1 MHVQCSA
8 FWTGDAWRSTG
19 VWVDGLHS
27 AVKRRSIRPQGTGG
41 HDTLMR
47 TVFDIANTRYEEWV
61 FFAIPLALLAL
72 AAIGRW
78 RSKTQRWSKVLLVFA
93 ALTFLIM
100 LIPLWDYH
108 AMKGVMADGRD
119 IKVAEG
125 VVNDAWTQERREAR
139 SRGDIG
145 YRYRTWEG
153 FTVGG
158 VTFGYWRGFQPSGAS
173 FTNRGDPPVAI
184 ENGMRA
190 RITYHEQWDDKRIL
204 KLELGPAAATS
215 SPGAVAS
222 FASDW
227 TRFATAAAT
236 GDAATVKA
244 LTRFPFLFEGQEL
257 SADRFDSIWMGLFT
271 PAVREC
277 MGRAQPQPEEDRF
290 VVFCTPYVFYF
301 DKGAEGWRFSEF
313 TADPEG

>member
-1 MHVQCSA
+1 MQ
-8 FWTGDAWRSTG
+8 
-19 VWVDGLHS
+19 
-27 AVKRRSIRPQGTGG
+27 
-41 HDTLMR
+41 

-61 FFAIPLALLAL
+61 FFAIPLALFAL

-108 AMKGVMADGRD
+108 AMRRVMAEGRE

-125 VVNDAWTQERREAR
+125 VVSDAWTQERREAR
-139 SRGDIG
+139 RPGDIG

-173 FTNRGDPPVAI
+173 FTNRGDPPI
-184 ENGMRA
+184 PIQNGMRA
-190 RITYHEQWDDKRIL
+190 RVTYHEQWDDKRIL
-204 KLELGPAAATS
+204 KFELGPAAGAAAS
-215 SPGAVAS
+215 VGGIAPGAVAT
-222 FASDW
+222 FAPDW

-244 LTRFPFLFEGQEL
+244 LTRFPFLFEGREL
-257 SADRFDSIWMGLFT
+257 AADRFDSIWMGLFT

-277 MGRAQPQPEEDRF
+277 MGRAQPQTEENRF
-290 VVFCTPYVFYF
+290 VVFCAPYVFYF

>member
-1 MHVQCSA
+1 MQ
-8 FWTGDAWRSTG
+8 
-19 VWVDGLHS
+19 
-27 AVKRRSIRPQGTGG
+27 
-41 HDTLMR
+41 

-61 FFAIPLALLAL
+61 FFAIPLALFAL

-78 RSKTQRWSKVLLVFA
+78 RSRTQRWSKVLLVFA

-108 AMKGVMADGRD
+108 AMRRLMTEGRE

-125 VVNDAWTQERREAR
+125 VVSDAWTQERREAR
-139 SRGDIG
+139 RPGDIG

-153 FTVGG
+153 FAVGG

-173 FTNRGDPPVAI
+173 FTNRGDPPI
-184 ENGMRA
+184 PIQNGMRA
-190 RITYHEQWDDKRIL
+190 RVTYHEQWDDKRIL
-204 KLELGPAAATS
+204 KFELGPAARSAAIIGS
-215 SPGAVAS
+215 IAPGAVAS
-222 FASDW
+222 FAPDW

-244 LTRFPFLFEGQEL
+244 LTRFPFLFEGREL
-257 SADRFDSIWMGLFT
+257 AADRFDSIWMGLFT

-277 MGRAQPQPEEDRF
+277 MGRAQPQTEENRF
-290 VVFCTPYVFYF
+290 IVFCAPYVFYF
-301 DKGAEGWRFSEF
+301 DQGAEGWRFSEF

>member
-1 MHVQCSA
+1 M
-8 FWTGDAWRSTG
+8 
-19 VWVDGLHS
+19 
-27 AVKRRSIRPQGTGG
+27 
-41 HDTLMR
+41 MR

-61 FFAIPLALLAL
+61 FFAIPLALFVL

-93 ALTFLIM
+93 ALTFLVM

-108 AMKGVMADGRD
+108 AMQRVMAEGRE

-125 VVNDAWTQERREAR
+125 VVSDAWTQERREAR
-139 SRGDIG
+139 RPGDIG

-173 FTNRGDPPVAI
+173 FTNRGDPPI
-184 ENGMRA
+184 PIRNGMRA
-190 RITYHEQWDDKRIL
+190 RVTYHEQWDDKRIL
-204 KLELGPAAATS
+204 KFELGPAAGPAAS
-215 SPGAVAS
+215 IGGIAPGAVAS
-222 FASDW
+222 FAPDW

-244 LTRFPFLFEGQEL
+244 LTRFPFLFEGREL
-257 SADRFDSIWMGLFT
+257 AADRFDSIWMGLFT

-277 MGRAQPQPEEDRF
+277 MGRAQPQTEENRF
-290 VVFCTPYVFYF
+290 VVFCAPYVFYF
-301 DKGAEGWRFSEF
+301 DQGAEGWRFSEV

>member
-1 MHVQCSA
+1 MMQ
-8 FWTGDAWRSTG
+8 
-19 VWVDGLHS
+19 
-27 AVKRRSIRPQGTGG
+27 
-41 HDTLMR
+41 

-61 FFAIPLALLAL
+61 FFAIPLALFAL

-78 RSKTQRWSKVLLVFA
+78 RSKMQRWSKVLLVFA

-108 AMKGVMADGRD
+108 AMRRVMEEGRE

-125 VVNDAWTQERREAR
+125 IVSDAWTRERREAR
-139 SRGDIG
+139 SPGDIG

-173 FTNRGDPPVAI
+173 FTNRGDPPI
-184 ENGMRA
+184 PIQNGMRA
-190 RITYHEQWDDKRIL
+190 RVTYHEQWDDKRIL
-204 KLELGPAAATS
+204 KFELGPAGGAGGIA
-215 SPGAVAS
+215 PGAVAS
-222 FASDW
+222 FAPDW

-244 LTRFPFLFEGQEL
+244 LTRFPFLFEGREL
-257 SADRFDSIWMGLFT
+257 AADRFDSIWMGLFT

-277 MGRAQPQPEEDRF
+277 MGRAQPQTEENRF
-290 VVFCTPYVFYF
+290 VVFCAPYVFYF
-301 DKGAEGWRFSEF
+301 DQGAEGWRFSEF